1 MVYGGVATK
10 YSPYRVKMEGVN
22 PSMVTAYGPGL
33 EKGVKSNVPTHFTVN
48 CRDGGPGELRVSIKD
63 SEEKEIPFSVTDNKD
78 GTYTVTYVAREPG
91 ACVVNLNYGGV
102 NIPQC
107 PIKVNVQ
114 SSVDVSKVK
123 VDDLARSKYK
133 IICFS
138 LQSLRLDYLNRLE
151 LGDNGGKFNL
161 ATDKVTSMSY
171 CSIHNNNNNYR
182 E

>member
-1 MVYGGVATK
+1 MATK
-10 YSPYRVKMEGVN
+10 YSPYRVKVEALVN

-133 IICFS
+133 IICLS
-138 LQSLRLDYLNRLE
+138 LIVIVIIRLFNRFFF
-151 LGDNGGKFNL
+151 FNL
-161 ATDKVTSMSY
+161 Y
-171 CSIHNNNNNYR
+171 NNIIYIIII
-182 E
+182 